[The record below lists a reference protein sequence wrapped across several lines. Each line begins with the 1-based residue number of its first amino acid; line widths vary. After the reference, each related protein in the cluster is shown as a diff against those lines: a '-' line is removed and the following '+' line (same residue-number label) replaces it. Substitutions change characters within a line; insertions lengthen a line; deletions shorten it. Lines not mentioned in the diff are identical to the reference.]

1 MWSKE
6 DLGCFPDYGKELND
20 AYAIYASIYLD
31 YVDASLGHFH
41 GRGTDVRPIQNIDSN
56 DEAVL
61 ARAYMDEA
69 RDIAKIEFESLI
81 KYGFTPDLQDF
92 LAEYSSLLSAEDLS
106 RVA

>member
-6 DLGCFPDYGKELND
+6 DLGHFPDYGKELND

-31 YVDASLGHFH
+31 YVDASLCHFH

-61 ARAYMDEA
+61 AKAYMDEA
-69 RDIAKIEFESLI
+69 RDIAKIEFDSLVDCGLDSTL
-81 KYGFTPDLQDF
+81 KVF
-92 LAEYSSLLSAEDLS
+92 LAEYSSLLSAEDLA